1 MADGHND
8 LGMICKICKNMF
20 DGNDYLGMIC
30 KICKNL
36 FDGNDYLGMICKI
49 CKNMFD
55 GNNYL
60 GMIVTELLLWAS
72 QSASDITSTWNIIG
86 LSSKLS
92 QPIMTEYQDVDKGH
106 LDLPQDVR
114 DIFRTRLERAPAFWH
129 KWRQSLRLKNVK
141 ICYLICQRAF

>member
-1 MADGHND
+1 
-8 LGMICKICKNMF
+8 MICKICKNM
-20 DGNDYLGMIC
+20 
-30 KICKNL
+30 

-60 GMIVTELLLWAS
+60 GMIFTELLLWAS
-72 QSASDITSTWNIIG
+72 QSASDITSTWNIIQ

-92 QPIMTEYQDVDKGH
+92 QPMTEYQDVDEGH

-129 KWRQSLRLKNVK
+129 KWRQSLRLENVK
-141 ICYLICQRAF
+141 ICDLICQRAFLTLP